1 VCMVSVGLTLL
12 YFLALVPLGVQGY
25 YFDTLIVKRMNANS
39 YPCLFVNMVTLV
51 IYIFKFISK

>member
-1 VCMVSVGLTLL
+1 MCMVSVGLTLL

-25 YFDTLIVKRMNANS
+25 SFDTLIVKRMNANS

-51 IYIFKFISK
+51 IYIHF

>member
-12 YFLALVPLGVQGY
+12 YFLASVPLGIRGY

-39 YPCLFVNMVTLV
+39 YACLLVNMVTLV